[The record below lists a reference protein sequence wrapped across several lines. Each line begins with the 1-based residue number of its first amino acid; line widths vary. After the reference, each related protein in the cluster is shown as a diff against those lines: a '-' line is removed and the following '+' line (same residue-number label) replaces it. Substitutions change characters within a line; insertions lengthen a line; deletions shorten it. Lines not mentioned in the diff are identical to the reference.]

1 MSRQFTALRVV
12 GTIFKVLGWLILIVG
27 LLVAVGGLVFG
38 FTLTDQLGL
47 PGIDIGGPLTGVAL
61 FVASLVIA
69 ILNFLLLY
77 AAGEAVYLFLCIE
90 ENTRRTAYFAQQ
102 QYAPPE
108 SGYSPSTPSPDYQGY
123 ES

>member
-1 MSRQFTALRVV
+1 M
-12 GTIFKVLGWLILIVG
+12 GTIFKVLGWLVLIVG

-38 FTLTDQLGL
+38 FTLTDQIGL
-47 PGIDIGGPLTGVAL
+47 PGLDIGGPLTGVAL
-61 FVASLVIA
+61 FVAALVIA
-69 ILNFLLLY
+69 ILNFLILY

-90 ENTRRTAYFAQQ
+90 ENTRRAAYFIQQ

-108 SGYSPSTPSPDYQGY
+108 TDYSSSTSSPGYGGY